1 MKKIEKEM
9 LQALNAG
16 REFAKSNTQVIR
28 GANGGLFVKLY
39 DTLIYAVF
47 GSQEFFC
54 DGGYKTV
61 TTGSRLRAL
70 GAAYSTNE
78 NKHACSLTSS
88 QKMFNLYWNGLQ

>member
-9 LQALNAG
+9 LQALNVG

-47 GSQEFFC
+47 GSLEFFC
-54 DGGYKTV
+54 DGGFKTV
-61 TTGSRLRAL
+61 TTASRLRAL
-70 GAAYSTNE
+70 GADYSTNE
-78 NKHACSLTSS
+78 KKNACSLTSS
-88 QKMFNLYWNGLQ
+88 QKMSNLFWNGLQ